1 MGLQYGD
8 IETEAQFRCVMH
20 IAMVSGEYP
29 PRWGGIG
36 SVVFH
41 LAGHLAARGHRVSI
55 ITRTHKDR
63 APSQQGVS
71 VIEVPWLKAPMA
83 FTRSY
88 GKHALLALKH
98 LHSREPV
105 DAIHVHLPLASFTR
119 KELRYMEDHIAP
131 VCSSLH
137 GSWLG
142 EKQGVIRAAKAKE
155 SATWRNPNDLAI
167 RLTGKYYSKYE
178 RAGILESSVCV
189 ANSKSTLSEFENW
202 YEPSNDFRCEVVLWG
217 CDHKVFRPPNQDDE
231 EEQLS
236 HEALRKNY
244 DCDDELAL
252 SYMPETK
259 TPMILAVGRL
269 VARKGYMT
277 LIRALPKILESHP
290 GARLVVVGR
299 GHMKKSLLKN
309 ARKLGV
315 EHALFIRSSMSFD
328 DLAQHFRSADLV
340 VYPSYYEG
348 QGLIPLE
355 SLASGTPVVTVNQ
368 PPLTEMIDTTV
379 GDLFNSGDPSDLAK
393 AVCRCLADPKGR
405 VEQAQRGRERV
416 LSMYTYEHNAAAY
429 EAIYASVIK
438 NQPDSP
444 LLNT

>member
-1 MGLQYGD
+1 MVIHFGD
-8 IETEAQFRCVMH
+8 IETQVRLRTHMH
-20 IAMVSGEYP
+20 IVMVSGEYP

-41 LAGHLAARGHRVSI
+41 LAGHLAARGHSITI
-55 ITRTHKDR
+55 ITRAHKGK
-63 APSQQGVS
+63 APTQQGVTI
-71 VIEVPWLKAPMA
+71 IEVPWLNAPMA
-83 FTRSY
+83 FTRSFA
-88 GKHALLALKH
+88 KNSLKALKH
-98 LHSREPV
+98 LHSIE
-105 DAIHVHLPLASFTR
+105 AIDVIHIHLPLASFSR
-119 KELRYMEDHIAP
+119 KEFRFMEDNIAP

-167 RLTGKYYSKYE
+167 RWTGKYYSKYE
-178 RAGILESSVCV
+178 RAGILESSICV
-189 ANSKSTLSEFENW
+189 SNSKSTLSEFENW
-202 YEPSNDFRCEVVLWG
+202 YKPSDNFNCEVVLWG

-236 HEALRKNY
+236 HEKIRSSY
-244 DCDDELAL
+244 DCGDEHAL
-252 SYMPETK
+252 SYLADTK
-259 TPMILAVGRL
+259 TPMMLAVGRL

-277 LIRALPKILESHP
+277 LIRALPAILQEHP
-290 GARLVVVGR
+290 GARLVIVGR
-299 GHMKKSLLKN
+299 GHMKKRLLKN

-368 PPLTEMIDTTV
+368 PPLTEMIDASV
-379 GDLFNSGDPSDLAK
+379 GDLFKSGDPIDLAK
-393 AVCRCLADPKGR
+393 SVCRMLDAPD
-405 VEQAQRGRERV
+405 QRIDKAKAGRERV
-416 LSMYTYEHNAAAY
+416 LSKYTYEHNA
-429 EAIYASVIK
+429 EDFEKIYASLMG
-438 NQPDSP
+438 N
-444 LLNT
+444 

>member
-1 MGLQYGD
+1 MILRGLQYGD
-8 IETEAQFRCVMH
+8 IETEAHFRCVMH

-63 APSQQGVS
+63 APPQQGVS

-105 DAIHVHLPLASFTR
+105 DAIHIHLPLASFTR
-119 KELRYMEDHIAP
+119 KEFRFMEDHIAP

-189 ANSKSTLSEFENW
+189 ANYKSTLSEFEDW

-236 HEALRKNY
+236 HEKLRKNY

-299 GHMKKSLLKN
+299 GHMKKRLLKN

-328 DLAQHFRSADLV
+328 DLAQHFRSADLFSHQAGARSGSGGQI
-340 VYPSYYEG
+340 YPS
-348 QGLIPLE
+348 
-355 SLASGTPVVTVNQ
+355 
-368 PPLTEMIDTTV
+368 V
-379 GDLFNSGDPSDLAK
+379 GA
-393 AVCRCLADPKGR
+393 R
-405 VEQAQRGRERV
+405 
-416 LSMYTYEHNAAAY
+416 AAGC
-429 EAIYASVIK
+429 
-438 NQPDSP
+438 
-444 LLNT
+444 TG